1 MKSQKNRNNKRSLAL
16 LLGYSLAGLLL
27 FAMLALLL
35 QAVGLIDL
43 IHSGGGSGPSQVY
56 LQGGQVRSVDIRVH
70 SGLTIRTGPELLV
83 EARNAEDSFR
93 CTLDDN
99 GLLTISSDRPALA
112 WLGNWRGAAQQ
123 VVVTLPEGAQLERA
137 ALTLGIDDLEV
148 EQLDTRTLLLTG
160 GVGDATFYRL
170 TALESAKITV
180 GVGDIE
186 IMGGQLQDLN
196 LEGGVG
202 DFDCAAAL
210 LGSCVMENGVG
221 DTDLTLP
228 GSRQDYYIQAL
239 NGIGDVE
246 IDGVDLKNGAYG
258 DPAAPNRL
266 NISNGVGDVEIEFGY

>member
-1 MKSQKNRNNKRSLAL
+1 MKSEKNRNNKRSLAL

-35 QAVGLIDL
+35 QAVGLVDL
-43 IHSGGGSGPSQVY
+43 IHSGGAGGPSQTY
-56 LQGGQVRSVDIRVH
+56 LQGGQVRSLEIRVH
-70 SGLTIRTGPELLV
+70 SGVTIRTGPELLV

-93 CTLDDN
+93 CALDET
-99 GLLTISSDRPALA
+99 GLLTISSRKPALS
-112 WLGNWRGAAQQ
+112 WLGNWQGKSQQ
-123 VVVTLPEGAQLERA
+123 VVVTLPEGTQLEQA
-137 ALTLGIDDLEV
+137 VLTLGIDDLEV
-148 EQLDTRTLLLTG
+148 ERLDTRTLLLEG
-160 GVGDATFYRL
+160 GVGDATFYHL

-186 IMGGQLQDLN
+186 IDAGQLQNLE

-210 LGSCVMENGVG
+210 LGSCVMETGVG

-228 GSRQDYYIQAL
+228 GSRQDYYIQSQ
-239 NGIGDVE
+239 NGIGDLE

-266 NISNGVGDVEIEFGY
+266 DISNGVGDVEIEFRY